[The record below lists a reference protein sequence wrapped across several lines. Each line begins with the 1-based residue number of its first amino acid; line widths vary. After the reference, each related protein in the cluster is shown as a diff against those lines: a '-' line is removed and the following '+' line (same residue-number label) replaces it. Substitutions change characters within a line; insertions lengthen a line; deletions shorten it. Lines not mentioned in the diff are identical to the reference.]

1 VTRFNAMINARDAD
15 GLARLMTD
23 DHRFVD
29 SAGQAVS
36 GRQACRDAWSGFF
49 AAFPGYRNVLDSVG
63 ERDGVVVV
71 TGRSVCSEHPDLAG
85 PALWTARVDGG
96 LVAEWRVYDDTPE
109 TRAELGVTA

>member
-1 VTRFNAMINARDAD
+1 MNGAGAAVTRFNAMINARDAD

-49 AAFPGYRNVLDSVG
+49 AAFSVG